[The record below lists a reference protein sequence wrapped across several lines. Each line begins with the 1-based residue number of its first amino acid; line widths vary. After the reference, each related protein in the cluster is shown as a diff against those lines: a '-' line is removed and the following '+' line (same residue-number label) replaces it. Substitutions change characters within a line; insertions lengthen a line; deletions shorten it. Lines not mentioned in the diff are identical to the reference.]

1 MKIISLN
8 AWGGRVP
15 DPLKNFLEK
24 YKNDIDVFCFQEV
37 YHNAGGKLIEEWWND
52 GNIDAQL
59 FENMEKVLTDYK
71 GFFYPHFID
80 FWGLSIF
87 IKKQIPIL
95 KEGDFFVHK
104 APSMEIAK
112 KGGTSKNVQYVSFEY
127 KGKKINVISFHG
139 LWTGEGKGDSD
150 SRIKQSENIVGF
162 LKTLSGEIIFC
173 GDFNL
178 SPNTKSL
185 KIIEEFGFRNL
196 IKENNVTST
205 RTSFYT
211 KEERLADYVLVTD
224 GIKVNDFKVLSDEVS
239 DHNPIYLDFDL
250 K

>member
-1 MKIISLN
+1 MKVISLN
-8 AWGGRVP
+8 AWGGRTH
-15 DPLKNFLEK
+15 DILKNFLEK

-37 YHNAGGKLIEEWWND
+37 YHNAQGKLIEEWWND
-52 GNIDAQL
+52 GKIDAQL
-59 FENMEKVLTDYK
+59 FENIGKVLTDHK
-71 GFFYPHFID
+71 GFFYPHFVD

-95 KEGDFFVHK
+95 KEGDFFVHE
-104 APSMEIAK
+104 ALSMEIAK
-112 KGGTSKNVQYVSFEY
+112 KGETSKNVQYVSFEH
-127 KGKKINVISFHG
+127 KGKIINVINFHG
-139 LWTGEGKGDSD
+139 LWTGKGKTDSD
-150 SRIKQSENIVGF
+150 NRIKQSENIVKF

-178 SPNTKSL
+178 KPDTESL
-185 KIIEEFGFRNL
+185 KIIEKFGFRNL
-196 IKENNVTST
+196 IKENKIIST

-224 GIKVNDFKVLSDEVS
+224 GIKVKDFKILPDEVS

-250 K
+250 I